1 MKFKNILYKFRARC
15 LNELKIKLWYLDLK
29 VSMLFIMVIFVYG
42 HSLLCYT
49 WVVRKSGKCIM
60 KKFIKN
66 MLPAFIIGLIIS
78 FMMFVYEPITM
89 FLNNPNDLW
98 FDINT
103 LLPVVGVLFVICL
116 LVVFIIYLL
125 TYFVTKKV
133 IRKDK
138 IFKYSLIVGFVY
150 LLQPTLKAII
160 LPECYLH

>member
-1 MKFKNILYKFRARC
+1 
-15 LNELKIKLWYLDLK
+15 
-29 VSMLFIMVIFVYG
+29 
-42 HSLLCYT
+42 
-49 WVVRKSGKCIM
+49 M

-103 LLPVVGVLFVICL
+103 LLPVIGVLFVICL

-125 TYFVTKKV
+125 TYIVTKKV

-138 IFKYSLIVGFVY
+138 IFKYSF
-150 LLQPTLKAII
+150 LKLSAA
-160 LPECYLH
+160 